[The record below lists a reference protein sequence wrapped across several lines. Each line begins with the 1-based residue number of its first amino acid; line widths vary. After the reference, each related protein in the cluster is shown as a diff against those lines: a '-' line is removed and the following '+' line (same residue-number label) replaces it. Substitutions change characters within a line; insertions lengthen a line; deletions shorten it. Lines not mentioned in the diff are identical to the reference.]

1 MYPFQRGGL
10 DTTYVLGGDGEEGR
24 GRGGREGVRVGGRRG
39 EGVRGG
45 GGEEMGRRGE
55 GGRGKGVRGRGGRGE
70 KERESVSTCL
80 GKLGQWRK
88 ERR

>member
-39 EGVRGG
+39 EGVLK
-45 GGEEMGRRGE
+45 GEVEGKWEGE
-55 GGRGKGVRGRGGRGE
+55 GREEEGKR
-70 KERESVSTCL
+70 
-80 GKLGQWRK
+80 
-88 ERR
+88 